1 MIVTGIDDVLAGL
14 LGAIATVDGHTK
26 EAASE
31 AAARIEATAKSL
43 APKLTGATAA
53 SIEVSGRGTTREVGP
68 TTPWAPFVEYGTWK
82 DPPQPFMGPAAERH
96 EDDLATFL
104 ADRVGDW

>member
-31 AAARIEATAKSL
+31 AAARIEATAKNL
-43 APKLTGATAA
+43 APKLTGALAA
-53 SIEVSGRGTTREVGP
+53 SITTDPTKTGAEIGP
-68 TTPWAPFVEYGTWK
+68 TVRYAPFVEYGTWK

>member
-43 APKLTGATAA
+43 APKLTGALAA
-53 SIEVSGRGTTREVGP
+53 SITTDPTKTGAEIGP
-68 TTPWAPFVEYGTWK
+68 TVRYAPFVEYGTWK
-82 DPPQPFMGPAAERH
+82 DAPQPFMGPAADAH
-96 EDDLATFL
+96 EDDLATLL